1 MSSSNLNKKR
11 LRPSDSITITIG
23 KKSHSY
29 YYISDS
35 LSGGNNKIKISM
47 VDLSNTK
54 EENHISIKE
63 HEEDNDNSSDIIN
76 LNHQTLKEELP
87 KIVNNIKNNETE
99 QIFLPI
105 SVSWFCFDNIHE
117 IEMKSLPEFFCGKYP
132 SKTPKLYKNYR
143 NFIVNLYRE
152 NSSMYLSSNT
162 CRKHLA
168 GDACA
173 ILRIH
178 SFLEHWGLINFKFN
192 IKFKPN
198 FIPKTSNIK
207 SPIYIDT
214 NLFIFE
220 NNNNVKNNNL
230 DNNTDSESDIVL
242 YNQKRNIATALYP
255 ITKMSNKLFN
265 DFLVDTSNEG
275 GVTKNL
281 EQKKFNKI
289 NFLSQNYRPKCD
301 LCGNLCTMDWFT
313 TKDKNTEEES
323 ESDNDINISIKIDEK
338 SMNKDFYLICEECF
352 SKDDVSLPGDLK
364 KENFEVSSIYNLF
377 SKEKFNEKIIDKLNK
392 EKWTEKEDQ
401 KLLEG
406 IKNNKSWEE
415 VVKSLGSETKKTKKD
430 CILHILQIPMKKMDE
445 KNNNDNSESLD
456 EKESYDNEKEDEDKS
471 NIDEVKNSSENDTNV
486 NHEVAYKN
494 SVSGDINDLDDK
506 TDILDDEEKRNEN
519 IFNRRKNEDINN
531 IYMIEIFM
539 RLLKRYLNEKID
551 NENSSEDKN
560 ENVTNKSF
568 KDIIYR
574 TFAKS
579 ISKCKEL
586 KKEEKNEIKSI
597 VDILVYLQMKKIEL
611 KMSYFKQFERVLE
624 YKKTQLR
631 AIETEI
637 MQERI
642 KLITKK
648 FLLQQRQQ
656 QQTNENN

>member
-11 LRPSDSITITIG
+11 LRTTDSITITIG
-23 KKSHSY
+23 KKSNYY

-35 LSGGNNKIKISM
+35 LAGGSNKIKISM

-76 LNHQTLKEELP
+76 LNHQTIKEELP

-117 IEMKSLPEFFCGKYP
+117 IEIKSLPEFFCGKYP
-132 SKTPKLYKNYR
+132 SKTPKMYKNYR

-152 NSSMYLSSNT
+152 NSSMYLSANT

-192 IKFKPN
+192 IKFKPS
-198 FIPKTSNIK
+198 FIPKTSNLK
-207 SPIYIDT
+207 SPIYVDT
-214 NLFIFE
+214 SLFVFE
-220 NNNNVKNNNL
+220 NIHVKTNVE
-230 DNNTDSESDIVL
+230 NNTDSESDIIL
-242 YNQKRNIATALYP
+242 YNQKKNIATALYP

-265 DFLVDTSNEG
+265 DFLVDTFNEG
-275 GVTKNL
+275 DGAQNL
-281 EQKKFNKI
+281 TPKMFNKI

-301 LCGNLCTMDWFT
+301 LCGNLCIMDWFT
-313 TKDKNTEEES
+313 TKDKNSEEES
-323 ESDNDINISIKIDEK
+323 ESDNDINISIKIDEN
-338 SMNKDFYLICEECF
+338 SLNKEFYLICEECF
-352 SKDDVSLPGDLK
+352 SKEDVPLPGDLK
-364 KENFEVSSIYNLF
+364 KEDFEVSSIYNLF
-377 SKEKFNEKIIDKLNK
+377 SKEKLNEKVIDKLNK

-401 KLLEG
+401 KLFEG
-406 IKNNKSWEE
+406 IKNNKNWEE

-430 CILHILQIPMKKMDE
+430 CILHILQMPMKKMEE

-456 EKESYDNEKEDEDKS
+456 DEEGYYNEKEDEGKS
-471 NIDEVKNSSENDTNV
+471 NIEEIKNSSENDTNV
-486 NHEVAYKN
+486 NHEATYKN
-494 SVSGDINDLDDK
+494 SISGDNNDIDDK

-519 IFNRRKNEDINN
+519 NFNKRKIYDMNN
-531 IYMIEIFM
+531 NFMIELFM
-539 RLLKRYLNEKID
+539 RLLKRYLNEKIN
-551 NENSSEDKN
+551 NESSNDDRN

-568 KDIIYR
+568 KDIIYK

-611 KMSYFKQFERVLE
+611 KMSFFKQFERVLE
-624 YKKTQLR
+624 YKKTQLKT
-631 AIETEI
+631 IETEI

-656 QQTNENN
+656 QQTNESN